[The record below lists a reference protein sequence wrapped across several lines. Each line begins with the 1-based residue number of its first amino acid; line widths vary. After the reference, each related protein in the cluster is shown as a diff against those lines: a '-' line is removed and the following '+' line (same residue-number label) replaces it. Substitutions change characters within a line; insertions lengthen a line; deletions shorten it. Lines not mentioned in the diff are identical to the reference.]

1 MKTLE
6 QIRESIKKIPVSPTK
21 RHDRIKEVLFD
32 LCDYFESLPRLPND
46 GDSELQGSEDN

>member
-6 QIRESIKKIPVSPTK
+6 QMRESIKKIPVSPTK

-32 LCDYFESLPRLPND
+32 LCDYFESLPRLPNN